1 MYLIH
6 IIYVIE
12 DMDNDGRISQ
22 ETNTKNS
29 QHAVSTASRLTEWID
44 WIGCQAA
51 QARLSALLMP
61 RRRRRLAA
69 MCASRLTMGGARTS
83 FPALAQV
90 SLAGD

>member
-29 QHAVSTASRLTEWID
+29 QHSVSQLHLGSLNGMT
-44 WIGCQAA
+44 G
-51 QARLSALLMP
+51 
-61 RRRRRLAA
+61 LAA
-69 MCASRLTMGGARTS
+69 KPHRH
-83 FPALAQV
+83 V
-90 SLAGD
+90 SPLS